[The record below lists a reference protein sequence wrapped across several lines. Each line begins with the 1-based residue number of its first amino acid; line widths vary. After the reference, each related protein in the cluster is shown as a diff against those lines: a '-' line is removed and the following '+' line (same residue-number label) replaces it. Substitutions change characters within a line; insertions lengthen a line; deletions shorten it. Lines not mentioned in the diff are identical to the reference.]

1 MNTSFNSMR
10 ILVADDEESLRSVT
24 NQVLTGDGHEVTLA
38 SSGEE
43 ALEAF
48 LKQPFP
54 LVITDIKLGDM
65 SGLELL
71 QKIKQVRQDTQVVIM
86 TTGESLNAAMDA
98 MRTGAY
104 DYMIKPFDDTE
115 VISKVAGRAMEK
127 IRLTEENRS
136 LLAKLKKKSEE
147 LEFANK
153 ALRELSIRDGLTGLY
168 NHRYF
173 QETIATEIFRSRR
186 YSRTFSLL
194 FMDIDL
200 FKKYNDVNG
209 HPEGDKLLIT
219 LSRILVE
226 NLRSS
231 DFVARYGG
239 EEFVMILPETPKKS
253 AFGVADEI
261 RRKIAD
267 HPFDGREALPQGKV
281 TVSMG
286 VASYPEDGRDVSSL
300 ILIADQA
307 LYQAK
312 AQGRNKII

>member
-1 MNTSFNSMR
+1 MNTFQNPVR
-10 ILVADDEESLRSVT
+10 ILIAGAEENIRSVT
-24 NQVLTGDGHEVTLA
+24 SQVLTGDGHEVTLS

-43 ALEAF
+43 ALDAF

-54 LVITDIKLGDM
+54 LVITDVKMGDM

-71 QKIKQVRQDTQVVIM
+71 QKIKRVRQDTQVVIM
-86 TTGESLNAAMDA
+86 TGSESLDAAMSA
-98 MRTGAY
+98 MRAGAY
-104 DYMIKPFDDTE
+104 DYMIKPFDE
-115 VISKVAGRAMEK
+115 IAVISNVASRAIEK
-127 IRLTEENRS
+127 IRLTEENRA
-136 LLAKLKKKSEE
+136 LLSKLKQKNEE

-173 QETIATEIFRSRR
+173 QETIAAEIFRSRR
-186 YSRTFSLL
+186 YSRVFSLI

-200 FKKYNDVNG
+200 FKKYNEVKG
-209 HPEGDKLLIT
+209 HPEGDKLLVT
-219 LSRILVE
+219 LSRMLVE

-239 EEFVMILPETPKKS
+239 EEFVMILPETPKKN

-261 RRKIAD
+261 RQKIAD
-267 HPFDGREALPQGKV
+267 HPFDGRGALPQGKV

-300 ILIADQA
+300 MLFADQA

-312 AQGRNKII
+312 TQGRNRVS

>member
-1 MNTSFNSMR
+1 MNTSLNSVR
-10 ILVADDEESLRSVT
+10 ILVAAAEESLCTVVSR
-24 NQVLTGDGHEVTLA
+24 VLAGDGHEVTQA
-38 SSGEE
+38 ASGEQ

-48 LKQPFP
+48 LKHPFP
-54 LVITDIKLGDM
+54 LVITDVKMAGM

-86 TTGESLNAAMDA
+86 TSSASPDTAIAAMRA
-98 MRTGAY
+98 GAY
-104 DYMIKPFDDTE
+104 DYLIKPFDEIE
-115 VISKVAGRAMEK
+115 VISNMARRAIEK

-136 LLAKLKKKSEE
+136 LLAKLKKKNEE

-173 QETIATEIFRSRR
+173 QETIAAEIFRSRR
-186 YSRTFSLL
+186 HSRVFSLL

-209 HPEGDKLLIT
+209 HPVGDKLLVA
-219 LSRILVE
+219 LSRMLAE

-239 EEFVMILPETPKKS
+239 EEFVMILPETPKKN

-261 RRKIAD
+261 RQKIAD
-267 HPFDGREALPQGKV
+267 YPFDGRGALPQGKV

-286 VASYPEDGRDVSSL
+286 VASYPEDGSDVSSL

-312 AQGRNKII
+312 TQGRNRVS